1 MKQLRNAAIL
11 VGLAAYAFFFYVTL
25 LPSLS
30 SPTETWRRGTLVCA
44 TALRPEE
51 WLTGNWFG
59 TPPQF
64 SLDDRAV
71 LLLAAG
77 FILAWAAALGW
88 LLLSLFRV
96 TRGLT
101 RLETAVFSMAV
112 GLNLLSTWTLAAG
125 LFGQLGRMR
134 AAGLPALLTFAAAA
148 CVWYRRRRANRH
160 GRGPTAYAPLGNVED
175 LLALAAAQ
183 SVAGVAVQLPPQQHA
198 PPPPQQRSGSQQRT
212 ASPQRR
218 DQPWSQQ
225 WAQLQ
230 RREMLVAAYR
240 RCAGF
245 VGRHWLWLGLP
256 FVAAILLAAMLPPTE
271 FDVCEYH
278 LQAPKEFYQ
287 HGQITFL
294 PHNVY
299 ANMALGA
306 EMLSLLAMT
315 IVHDW
320 WWGALAGKTVI
331 AAFTPLCALGLL
343 AAGRRFY
350 STAAGVV
357 AALIYIS
364 IPWLTSTSF
373 MPNVNV
379 TSSGLIEGAS
389 ACYLF
394 LALYAL
400 LLSRKQETAVQLPSQ
415 RNVELPPQRRRDD
428 DSAQPANASS
438 LPWGTLARRGD
449 LPETHPA
456 ALVALAGYLAGVAV
470 ATKYPAV
477 LFVLI
482 PLAIWT
488 LIGRSWR
495 RETGGD
501 HRSAGDCPNFR
512 VNENGTVP
520 LGPPARELP
529 PLDPLA
535 PTPLVLNPQPRTL
548 NPLAAFTV
556 FLLAAALGCGLWF
569 AKNWAL
575 TGNPTYPLM
584 YGAFRGATWN
594 ADKERRWERAHLPH
608 DFEIETLGKDLGSVL
623 LTSEWISPLVVPL
636 ALLALL
642 GWGDKPVVVWRRLR
656 WELLAYASLVIAAW
670 WLFTHRI
677 DRFWLPVLPVLAL
690 LAGAGACWN
699 VDPWWRRTLKGLLLA
714 GLGANFLISAAG
726 PLNAWFVPLDQLR
739 NDPQWITPCHY
750 YLNNDADRGAVL
762 AVGDAAVF
770 DLKPTVLYNTCFD
783 DCVFE
788 QLVRDKTSKHV
799 PPEKQ
804 LRPANEIRTEFA
816 SLHLAYVFVDWD
828 EIKRYRDTY
837 GFTDFVQPQ
846 VFEQLVKEGILELVP
861 QKVEPLKRIYRVKQ

>member
-11 VGLAAYAFFFYVTL
+11 VGLAAYAFFFYATP

-30 SPTETWRRGTLVCA
+30 SPTEKWCRGKLVFA
-44 TALRPEE
+44 TAVRPEE

-64 SLDDRAV
+64 SLGDRAV

-77 FILAWAAALGW
+77 VILAWAAALGW

-101 RLETAVFSMAV
+101 RLETAVFSTAV

-134 AAGLPALLTFAAAA
+134 AAGAPALLTFAAAA
-148 CVWYRRRRANRH
+148 CVWYWRGHSNNH
-160 GRGPTAYAPLGNVED
+160 GRGLTAHAAFDNVED

-183 SVAGVAVQLPPQQHA
+183 SVAGVAVQLPPQQ
-198 PPPPQQRSGSQQRT
+198 RT

-218 DQPWSQQ
+218 DQPWPQQ

-400 LLSRKQETAVQLPSQ
+400 LLSRKQGTAVQLPFQ
-415 RNVELPPQRRRDD
+415 RSAELPSQRRRDD
-428 DSAQPANASS
+428 DPAQPGNAPR
-438 LPWGTLARRGD
+438 LQWGGFSRRGEVS
-449 LPETHPA
+449 ETHPA
-456 ALVALAGYLAGVAV
+456 ALLALAGYLAGGAV

-488 LIGRSWR
+488 LVGRSWR
-495 RETGGD
+495 RENGGD
-501 HRSAGDCPNFR
+501 HRSA
-512 VNENGTVP
+512 
-520 LGPPARELP
+520 ARELP
-529 PLDPLA
+529 PLDPLTS
-535 PTPLVLNPQPRTL
+535 TPPVLNPEPRTL
-548 NPLAAFTV
+548 NPLTAFTV

-584 YGAFRGATWN
+584 YGTFHGATWN

-608 DFEIETLGKDLGSVL
+608 DFEIETLGKDLGGVL
-623 LTSEWISPLVVPL
+623 LSSEWISPLVVPL

-642 GWGDKPVVVWRRLR
+642 GWGDKPVVIWRRLR
-656 WELLAYASLVIAAW
+656 WELLAYAALVIAAW
-670 WLFTHRI
+670 WLCTHRI

-699 VDPWWRRTLKGLLLA
+699 FDPWWRRTLKGLLLA

-750 YLNNDADRGAVL
+750 YLNNDADRGAIL

-816 SLHLAYVFVDWD
+816 SLRLAYVLVDWD

-861 QKVEPLKRIYRVKQ
+861 QKVEPLKRIYCVKQ